1 MKKNCLDPD
10 RQQVFAEY
18 MATLQQSDLTFDVRG
33 RYADTVF
40 LFLMDA
46 DSVSRRG
53 YKAYMKANAE
63 LSVDKPWTKNALCH
77 FLASRGMGYNGRQV
91 TGKLEKP
98 EGKAME
104 KREVRQRQ
112 VINDFVLWLQNEF
125 DFSTHTM
132 KTYTDTARQFF
143 AYCDE
148 FNQDNARRFIATLE
162 ANGMK
167 PATINLRM
175 SGLEKLAEYLK
186 KPIKLKRPKMQ
197 KTLSVENVPTEK
209 EYNTLLAWLDANN
222 PHWAYVVRLM
232 GTTGCRVSELVQF
245 TYEMIASGHCTLKGK
260 GSKYRQFFFTKEM
273 QDGAKGKT
281 GLVCSN
287 RYGQPISTRGI
298 AIQLKHFAEKSGV
311 PRAKIHPHAFRHF
324 FAKMYLKK
332 TKDVVGLAD
341 ILGHGS
347 VDITRIY
354 LQKTQ
359 DEQKRDFNRN
369 VTW

>member
-1 MKKNCLDPD
+1 MTKKCLDAD
-10 RQQVFAEY
+10 RQQMFAEY
-18 MATLQQSDLTFDVRG
+18 MATLQESDLNFNIRG
-33 RYADTVF
+33 RYVDTVF
-40 LFLMDA
+40 QFLKDA

-63 LSVDKPWTKNALCH
+63 LAVDKPWTKNALCH
-77 FLASRGMGYNGRQV
+77 FLASMGMGYNGRQV

-125 DFSTHTM
+125 DFSAHTM

-143 AYCDE
+143 SYCDE
-148 FNQDNARRFIATLE
+148 FSQDNARRFIATLE
-162 ANGMK
+162 ANGLK

-186 KPIKLKRPKMQ
+186 KPCKLKRPKMQ

-209 EYNTLLAWLDANN
+209 EYNTLLAWLDQHNE
-222 PHWAYVVRLM
+222 HWAFVVRLM

-245 TYEMIASGHCTLKGK
+245 TYDMVSEGHCTLKGK

-273 QDGAKGKT
+273 QEQAKGKT
-281 GLVCSN
+281 GLICVN
-287 RYGQPISTRGI
+287 RYGVPISTRGI
-298 AIQLKHFAEKSGV
+298 AIQLKTFADKSGV
-311 PRAKIHPHAFRHF
+311 PRVKIHPHAFRHF

-332 TKDVVGLAD
+332 TKDVVSLAD

-347 VDITRIY
+347 VDITRFFF
-354 LQKTQ
+354 QKTH
-359 DEQKRDFNRN
+359 DEQKREFNRN